1 MIYVNLIQN
10 IKVHEYG
17 DLTNGLFVISNQI
30 KIYFLII
37 WYGKGC
43 TSAGAH
49 FDPYNKSHGSP
60 EMDERHLGD
69 LGNVVAN
76 ENGLS
81 KFEFNDRLIKLS
93 GPNSIVGRALVIHGD
108 PDDLGLGN

>member
-1 MIYVNLIQN
+1 
-10 IKVHEYG
+10 
-17 DLTNGLFVISNQI
+17 
-30 KIYFLII
+30 
-37 WYGKGC
+37 
-43 TSAGAH
+43 
-49 FDPYNKSHGSP
+49 
-60 EMDERHLGD
+60 MDERHLGD
-69 LGNVVAN
+69 LGNLVAN